1 MICWPWP
8 VVEFSVRG
16 NARRIVPAV
25 GPVSQIGGIAVSTS
39 TPFYTGA
46 VRPLSISRQKL
57 PIHVAGRILLHCA
70 SFEHGG
76 IDHFR
81 LCWFHALL
89 LCEGLQYCS
98 LLLVGAR

>member
-39 TPFYTGA
+39 TPFYTDA
-46 VRPLSISRQKL
+46 IRPLSISRQKL
-57 PIHVAGRILLHCA
+57 PIHVAARILLHHHRRI
-70 SFEHGG
+70 SLTS
-76 IDHFR
+76 I
-81 LCWFHALL
+81 ALPSSTEEYTISGSAGFML
-89 LCEGLQYCS
+89 RYF
-98 LLLVGAR
+98 AKA